1 MLKSSL
7 YIGAAVMAAFLIKV
21 ASVQL
26 TADKPAEDNIQ
37 EVKISPKKKTKRK
50 PASVSVQQT
59 TFNRE
64 VARPYD
70 PVKNLGTSFNPP
82 PAEETMAM
90 EDEAEKTAS
99 SEGPTS
105 VGEYSADATSTD
117 SGSSSNRTNRTGSRV
132 GSLSNSSAR
141 PSTTAPSTSSS
152 PRAPAAGP
160 LGPTMSCIGCPSTL
174 AKPVT
179 TTTGGAGSG
188 DSDTGGSGSGSSSG
202 SSSGSGSG
210 NLSTLTCATDVGAGA
225 YNNPISV
232 AINCTT
238 TATIKYCVSNTAC
251 SVSTCDPTAGAVY
264 SSPVV
269 IGATQGSFCL
279 SFTGTSTAGIVS
291 TEVDANYIINNTLPH
306 LDVTHVQTWY
316 QTTELTGVSA
326 IASNDFGLPGFGAG
340 QINMK
345 HNDPGASGLNLACDE
360 IATNYVT
367 YPAPAPLSILDLFD
381 TSGIANTDQID
392 VPLVL
397 ADLEYGDNFITS
409 YMKNSN
415 YAAPLYSCSTTKVRL
430 EDFDYFQADSSHGED
445 GTNTVR
451 EFAGGFTAYGFFE
464 PELADPML
472 PRSPAGVSAEETSGE
487 RLESGIFSI
496 FY

>member
-1 MLKSSL
+1 MLRSSL
-7 YIGAAVMAAFLIKV
+7 YIGAAVLAAFLIKV

-26 TADKPAEDNIQ
+26 TANKSAEDNIQ
-37 EVKISPKKKTKRK
+37 EVKISPKKKSKRK
-50 PASVSVQQT
+50 PASVSAQKPS
-59 TFNRE
+59 FNRE
-64 VARPYD
+64 APMRPT
-70 PVKNLGTSFNPP
+70 PVRDLGTSFTPP
-82 PAEETMAM
+82 SVGETTAIGEGEEEKLAES
-90 EDEAEKTAS
+90 D
-99 SEGPTS
+99 GPSS
-105 VGEYSADATSTD
+105 VGEYSADTTSTD
-117 SGSSSNRTNRTGSRV
+117 SGSSAPNRTNRTSSRI
-132 GSLSNSSAR
+132 GNLSNSSSR
-141 PSTTAPSTSSS
+141 PSTTAPSSSS
-152 PRAPAAGP
+152 PGVPAPGS
-160 LGPTMSCIGCPSTL
+160 LGPTMNCVGCPSTPT
-174 AKPVT
+174 KPVT
-179 TTTGGAGSG
+179 TTT
-188 DSDTGGSGSGSSSG
+188 SGSGSSDSDTG
-202 SSSGSGSG
+202 RSSSGSGS
-210 NLSTLTCATDVGAGA
+210 NNVSILTCSADVGAGA

-232 AINCTT
+232 AIKCTT

-269 IGATQGSFCL
+269 IGAAQGSFCL

-316 QTTELTGVSA
+316 QTTELGGTSA

-345 HNDPGASGLNLACDE
+345 HNNPGASGMNLACDE
-360 IATNYVT
+360 IVTNYVT

-409 YMKNSN
+409 YMKNAN
-415 YAAPLYSCSTTKVRL
+415 HAAPLYSCSTTKIRL
-430 EDFDYFQADSSHGED
+430 EDFDYFQADSSHGDE

-472 PRSPAGVSAEETSGE
+472 PRSPAGVSTEETSGE